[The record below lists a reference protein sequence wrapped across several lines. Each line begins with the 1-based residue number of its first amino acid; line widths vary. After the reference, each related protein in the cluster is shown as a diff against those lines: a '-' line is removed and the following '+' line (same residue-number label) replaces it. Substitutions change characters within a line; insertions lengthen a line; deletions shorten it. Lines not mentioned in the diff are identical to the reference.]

1 MAQSYPIKHIIT
13 ITITI
18 TVIVENIITFTDK
31 QWKREG

>member
-13 ITITI
+13 ITITV
-18 TVIVENIITFTDK
+18 TVKNIITFTDK